1 MKLLLIYAFN
11 FAAAPNT
18 PQKRAELYEQMRA
31 ILLHILP
38 KALWKR
44 ELEVGLELEEEIM
57 LMELVPGTTQHEAW
71 ESIIDVVRRDITS
84 LMDASCRDC
93 GKRNA
98 HIVCGQCG
106 VARFC
111 SKSCQLYAMQDNVF
125 GHYRIECKYV
135 SPFRQKTKIK
145 K

>member
-1 MKLLLIYAFN
+1 MKLLLCYAFN

-18 PQKRAELYEQMRA
+18 AQKRAELYEQMRA

-44 ELEVGLELEEEIM
+44 ELDVGLELEDEIM
-57 LMELVPGTTQHEAW
+57 LMELVPGTTEHDAW
-71 ESIIDVVRRDITS
+71 KSIVDIVRRDIVS
-84 LMDASCRDC
+84 LMDGYCRDC
-93 GKRNA
+93 GKQNA

-125 GHYRIECKYV
+125 GHYKIECKYV
-135 SPFRQKTKIK
+135 SLKKKQTIK